1 VNVTLPGSSPLESIV
16 ASPSFADPG
25 AARQALPLI
34 EPAIVKYR
42 WTFVEPVWTVRPRT
56 IDVRIVDP
64 ATRVER
70 IDYDT
75 VEITFERKRV
85 GRIPE
90 FSCKYADFAL
100 PNECR
105 TTWRTDG
112 TEAGTF
118 KLGLPAGSV
127 PSLSAITADDSRRV
141 EECRTA
147 VVRQQRVHLA
157 AQRGVTPAGLLEVR
171 APILRLAGERLEIQ
185 ALDPKPAFSW
195 RHVPSRRAHAPA
207 RL

>member
-1 VNVTLPGSSPLESIV
+1 MRRQWQLQRIYVAIALLVV

-105 TTWRTDG
+105 TTWRALYADVPVPVVRRDHVDV
-112 TEAGTF
+112 E
-118 KLGLPAGSV
+118 LPDWRWRDARTLVDEPRLEWKQRELVVSV
-127 PSLSAITADDSRRV
+127 PAAALRTDSPP
-141 EECRTA
+141 
-147 VVRQQRVHLA
+147 VV
-157 AQRGVTPAGLLEVR
+157 T
-171 APILRLAGERLEIQ
+171 APIVKEM
-185 ALDPKPAFSW
+185 P
-195 RHVPSRRAHAPA
+195 
-207 RL
+207 